1 MRLVPKGQA
10 GDRGM
15 IGVEGSQ
22 TSCRMM
28 PFERFGAWQRA
39 HYLALDVYKVSA
51 RWPVQERYGLIS
63 QARRAAYSIPSNIAE
78 GSARRGSNEFARFL
92 YIAVGSISELTYLLY
107 LARDLRIPERR
118 GMVRPRGAKNRHR
131 ETAVVPVLPSPKAL

>member
-1 MRLVPKGQA
+1 
-10 GDRGM
+10 M

-28 PFERFGAWQRA
+28 PFERFGPWQRA

-92 YIAVGSISELTYLLY
+92 NIALGSFSELTYLLY
-107 LARDLRIPERR
+107 LARDLGYLSAEEWSALEERR
-118 GMVRPRGAKNRHR
+118 TVTGKLLWSLYARVRKR
-131 ETAVVPVLPSPKAL
+131 

>member
-1 MRLVPKGQA
+1 
-10 GDRGM
+10 M

-51 RWPVQERYGLIS
+51 RWPVQERYGLSS

-92 YIAVGSISELTYLLY
+92 NIALGSFSELTYLLY
-107 LARDLRIPERR
+107 LARDLGYLSQEEWSALEERR
-118 GMVRPRGAKNRHR
+118 TVTGKLLWSLYARVRKR
-131 ETAVVPVLPSPKAL
+131 

>member
-1 MRLVPKGQA
+1 
-10 GDRGM
+10 M

-63 QARRAAYSIPSNIAE
+63 QARRAGYSIPSNIAE

-92 YIAVGSISELTYLLY
+92 NIALGSFSELTYLLY
-107 LARDLRIPERR
+107 LARDLGYLSAEEWSALEERR
-118 GMVRPRGAKNRHR
+118 TVTGKLLWSLYARVRKR
-131 ETAVVPVLPSPKAL
+131 